1 MKQKVFR
8 VERMFA
14 GEPRSAAPQNASA
27 REPRAQTFVRT
38 EQHDTSELQRELV
51 ALKQAIGRNL
61 RDLEALRGPKGE
73 DARLT
78 RAASELGAAIQG
90 MEKATQ
96 KILASTETIDESA
109 RALCATLQDSY
120 KRGVA
125 QEIQDHVTNI
135 YEACNFQDL
144 AGQRIGKAM
153 ITLKMVEEQIDRMIH
168 NWCGAEMEAPRAP
181 ALKTAGQKLVN
192 GPMLDGDNGHVDQMD
207 VDRMFA

>member
-14 GEPRSAAPQNASA
+14 GEPRRAAPQNGQA
-27 REPRAQTFVRT
+27 REPRAQAFVRAET
-38 EQHDTSELQRELV
+38 HDTDELQREL
-51 ALKQAIGRNL
+51 AAFKQAIGRNL
-61 RDLEALRGPKGE
+61 RDLEALRGPSGE

-120 KRGVA
+120 KRGLA

-144 AGQRIGKAM
+144 AGQRIGKV
-153 ITLKMVEEQIDRMIH
+153 IETLSFVEEQLTGMLAR
-168 NWCGAEMEAPRAP
+168 CKGQQVE
-181 ALKTAGQKLVN
+181 TAAKSASDSLIN
-192 GPMLDGDNGHVDQMD
+192 GPRLDGDFGHASQCDID
-207 VDRMFA
+207 ALFD